1 MAKISVIRRNEKR
14 RALVKKY
21 AAQRDT
27 LKKILKD
34 PKTADEDFFVAS
46 RKLAELPRNS
56 SPTRVR
62 NRCSITG
69 RGRAYYR
76 KFGVSRIQ
84 LRELI
89 SYGKIPGVIKASW

>member
-1 MAKISVIRRNEKR
+1 MAKTSVIKRNEKR
-14 RALVKKY
+14 RALVDKF
-21 AAQRDT
+21 AARRKE
-27 LKKILKD
+27 LKAILKN
-34 PKTADEDFFVAS
+34 PATSDEDFFAAG
-46 RKLAELPRNS
+46 RKLAKLPRNS
-56 SPTRVR
+56 SPVRVR

-84 LRELI
+84 LRELV

>member
-1 MAKISVIRRNEKR
+1 MAKTSVIKRNEKR
-14 RALVKKY
+14 RALVAKY
-21 AAQRDT
+21 AVQRSA
-27 LKKILKD
+27 LKKILKN
-34 PKTADEDFFVAS
+34 PKTTDKDFFAAS

-56 SPTRVR
+56 SPTRIR

-84 LRELI
+84 LRELV

>member
-1 MAKISVIRRNEKR
+1 MAKISIIRRNEKR
-14 RALVKKY
+14 QALVKKY
-21 AAQRDT
+21 AVQRDA
-27 LKKILKD
+27 LKKVLKN
-34 PKTADEDFFVAS
+34 PKTTDEDFFMAS

>member
-1 MAKISVIRRNEKR
+1 
-14 RALVKKY
+14 
-21 AAQRDT
+21 
-27 LKKILKD
+27 
-34 PKTADEDFFVAS
+34 
-46 RKLAELPRNS
+46 LAELPRNA

-84 LRELI
+84 LRELV
-89 SYGKIPGVIKASW
+89 SYGRIPGVVKASW

>member
-1 MAKISVIRRNEKR
+1 MAKTSVIERNEKR
-14 RALVKKY
+14 RRLVAKF
-21 AAQRDT
+21 AAQREA
-27 LKKILKD
+27 LKKILKN
-34 PKTADEDFFVAS
+34 PNTMDEDFFKAS

-76 KFGVSRIQ
+76 RFGVSRIK
-84 LRELI
+84 LRELV
-89 SYGKIPGVIKASW
+89 SFGKIPGVIKASW

>member
-1 MAKISVIRRNEKR
+1 MAKTSVIKRNERRRELVAKFAARR
-14 RALVKKY
+14 RALKE
-21 AAQRDT
+21 
-27 LKKILKD
+27 ILKN
-34 PKTADEDFFVAS
+34 PKTTDEAFFTAS
-46 RKLAELPRNS
+46 RKLAELPRNA

-84 LRELI
+84 LRELV
-89 SYGKIPGVIKASW
+89 SYGRIPGVIKASW

>member
-1 MAKISVIRRNEKR
+1 MAKISIIKRNEKR
-14 RALVKKY
+14 KALVAKF
-21 AAQRDT
+21 AVQRDA
-27 LKKILKD
+27 LKKILKN
-34 PKTADEDFFVAS
+34 PKTTDTDFFVAS
-46 RKLAELPRNS
+46 RKLAKLPRNS
-56 SPTRVR
+56 SSTRVR

-84 LRELI
+84 LRELV

>member
-1 MAKISVIRRNEKR
+1 MAKISIIKRNEKR
-14 RALVKKY
+14 KALVAKF
-21 AAQRDT
+21 AVQRDA

-34 PKTADEDFFVAS
+34 PKTTDTDFFIAS

-84 LRELI
+84 LRELV

>member
-1 MAKISVIRRNEKR
+1 MAKISVVKRNEKR
-14 RALVKKY
+14 RMLVAKF
-21 AAQRDT
+21 AAQRNA
-27 LKKILKD
+27 LKKILKN
-34 PKTADEDFFVAS
+34 PKTTDEDFFKAS
-46 RKLAELPRNS
+46 RKLAELPRDS
-56 SPTRVR
+56 SPVRVR
-62 NRCSITG
+62 NRCTITG

>member
-1 MAKISVIRRNEKR
+1 MAKTSIIERNKKR
-14 RALVKKY
+14 KALVEKF
-21 AAQRDT
+21 AAQRSD
-27 LKKILKD
+27 LKKILKN
-34 PKTADEDFFVAS
+34 PKTTDEDFFAAS

-56 SPTRVR
+56 SPTRLR